1 MRYRDMKKLNLKNNI
16 YLVAR
21 KSDNTKGKLDYY
33 LRMQDGTERYAFTR
47 KFSNTCYQNCKSGM
61 PINKAIYGKK
71 KDVAFMSLVKYLKH
85 IMPYLTEYY
94 EIDGEIAKTA

>member
-1 MRYRDMKKLNLKNNI
+1 
-16 YLVAR
+16 
-21 KSDNTKGKLDYY
+21 
-33 LRMQDGTERYAFTR
+33 
-47 KFSNTCYQNCKSGM
+47 M

-94 EIDGEIAKTA
+94 ELDGEIAKTA